1 MKLSLIVPCYNEENN
16 IRPFHDAVVNAFRG
30 EGYDYEIVFVND
42 GSRDNTLGELKK
54 LYSEVD
60 TPIRILSFSR
70 NFGKEAA
77 MRAGLEHATGELQCL
92 IDADLQQRPEV
103 VVQMVRRLDEC
114 PELDCVAAYQ
124 AERNEDKALAFFKGR
139 FYALINEMSD
149 TEFRQGASDFRTF
162 RKSVAEAVLS
172 LNEYHRFSKGLLSW
186 VGFNTEFI
194 PYEVQQRA
202 AGESKW
208 SFTRLFRYAIDGIV
222 AFSTVPLK
230 LPSLLGVAL
239 ILLSLIMLVVNI
251 IIFAARPAA
260 FSYGS
265 LLIFL
270 IVLLSGLQ
278 FLCIGVIGKYLAQTF
293 EQSKNRPHYL
303 LKEQIEPKQKP
314 EEKEEA

>member
-1 MKLSLIVPCYNEENN
+1 MKLSLIVPCYNEEEN

-30 EGYDYEIVFVND
+30 ENYDYEIVFVND

-60 TPIRILSFSR
+60 TPLRILSFSR

-77 MRAGLEHATGELQCL
+77 MRAGLEHATGDLQCL

-124 AERNEDKALAFFKGR
+124 AQRSEDKKLSFFKER
-139 FYALINEMSD
+139 FYAMINDLSD
-149 TEFRQGASDFRTF
+149 VEFRQDASDFRTF
-162 RKSVAEAVLS
+162 RKPVADAVLS

-186 VGFNTEFI
+186 VGFNTEYM

-208 SFTRLFRYAIDGIV
+208 SFTKLLQYAIDGIV
-222 AFSTVPLK
+222 SFSTMPLR
-230 LPSLLGVAL
+230 LPTLLGASLCLVSLLM
-239 ILLSLIMLVVNI
+239 LLVNI

-260 FSYGS
+260 FSYDS
-265 LLIFL
+265 LIIFL

-278 FLCIGVIGKYLAQTF
+278 FLCIGILGKYLAQTF

-303 LKEQIEPKQKP
+303 LKEVIEPKSKQ

>member
-1 MKLSLIVPCYNEENN
+1 MKLSLIVPCYNEEEN

-30 EGYDYEIVFVND
+30 ENYDYEIVFVND

-54 LYSEVD
+54 LYGEVD
-60 TPIRILSFSR
+60 TPLRILSFSR

-77 MRAGLEHATGELQCL
+77 MRAGLEHATGDLQCL

-124 AERNEDKALAFFKGR
+124 AQRSEDKKLSFFKER
-139 FYALINEMSD
+139 FYAMINDLSD
-149 TEFRQGASDFRTF
+149 VEFRQDASDFRTF
-162 RKSVAEAVLS
+162 RKPVADAVLS

-186 VGFNTEFI
+186 VGFNTEYM

-208 SFTRLFRYAIDGIV
+208 SFTKLLQYAIDGIV
-222 AFSTVPLK
+222 SFSTMPLR
-230 LPSLLGVAL
+230 LPTLLGASLCVVSLLMLLAN
-239 ILLSLIMLVVNI
+239 ILVFI
-251 IIFAARPAA
+251 AKPTA
-260 FSYGS
+260 FSYDS
-265 LLIFL
+265 LIIFL

-278 FLCIGVIGKYLAQTF
+278 FLCIGILGKYLAQTF

-303 LKEQIEPKQKP
+303 LKEVIEPKSKQ

>member
-1 MKLSLIVPCYNEENN
+1 MKLSLIVPCYNEEEN

-30 EGYDYEIVFVND
+30 ENYDYEIVFVND

-60 TPIRILSFSR
+60 TPLRILSFSR

-77 MRAGLEHATGELQCL
+77 MRAGLEHATGDLQCL

-124 AERNEDKALAFFKGR
+124 AQRSEDKKLSFFKER
-139 FYALINEMSD
+139 FYAMINDLSD
-149 TEFRQGASDFRTF
+149 VEFRQDASDFRTF
-162 RKSVAEAVLS
+162 RKPVADAVLS

-186 VGFNTEFI
+186 VGFNTEYM

-208 SFTRLFRYAIDGIV
+208 SFTKLLQYAIDGIV
-222 AFSTVPLK
+222 SFSTMPLR
-230 LPSLLGVAL
+230 LPTLLGASLCVVSLLMLLAN
-239 ILLSLIMLVVNI
+239 ILVFI
-251 IIFAARPAA
+251 AKPTA
-260 FSYGS
+260 FSYDS
-265 LLIFL
+265 LIIFL

-278 FLCIGVIGKYLAQTF
+278 FLCIGILGKYLAQTF

-303 LKEQIEPKQKP
+303 LKEVIEPKSKQ

>member
-1 MKLSLIVPCYNEENN
+1 MKLSLIVPCYNEEKN

-30 EGYDYEIVFVND
+30 ENYDYEIVFVND

-60 TPIRILSFSR
+60 TPLRILSFSR

-77 MRAGLEHATGELQCL
+77 MRAGLEHATGDLQCL

-124 AERNEDKALAFFKGR
+124 AQRSEDKTLSFFKER
-139 FYALINEMSD
+139 FYAMINDLSD
-149 TEFRQGASDFRTF
+149 VEFRQDASDFRTF
-162 RKSVAEAVLS
+162 RKPVADAVLS

-186 VGFNTEFI
+186 VGFNTEYM

-208 SFTRLFRYAIDGIV
+208 SFTKLLQYAIDGIV
-222 AFSTVPLK
+222 SFSTMPLR
-230 LPSLLGVAL
+230 LPTLLGASLCLVSLLM
-239 ILLSLIMLVVNI
+239 LLVNI

-260 FSYGS
+260 FSYDS
-265 LLIFL
+265 LIIFL

-278 FLCIGVIGKYLAQTF
+278 FLCIGILGKYLAQTF

-303 LKEQIEPKQKP
+303 LKEVIEPKSKQ
-314 EEKEEA
+314 EEKEDE

>member
-1 MKLSLIVPCYNEENN
+1 MKLSLIVPCYNEEKN
-16 IRPFHDAVVNAFRG
+16 IRPFHDAVVNAFRN
-30 EGYDYEIVFVND
+30 ENYDYEIVFVND

-77 MRAGLEHATGELQCL
+77 MRCGLEHATGELQCL

-124 AERNEDKALAFFKGR
+124 AERSEDKALAFFKGR
-139 FYALINEMSD
+139 FYSMINEMSD

-162 RKSVAEAVLS
+162 RKPVAEAVLS

-208 SFTRLFRYAIDGIV
+208 SFGKLFQYAIDGIV
-222 AFSTVPLK
+222 AFSTAPLRI
-230 LPSLLGVAL
+230 PTLLGAAL
-239 ILLSLIMLVVNI
+239 CAVSLVMLLVNI
-251 IIFAARPAA
+251 IVFAARPDA
-260 FSYGS
+260 FSYDS
-265 LLIFL
+265 LFLFL
-270 IVLLSGLQ
+270 ITLLSGLQ
-278 FLCIGVIGKYLAQTF
+278 FLCIGILGKYLAQTF

-303 LKEQIEPKQKP
+303 LKEQIEPKQKQK
-314 EEKEEA
+314 EKEEE

>member
-1 MKLSLIVPCYNEENN
+1 MKLSLIVPCYNEEEN

-30 EGYDYEIVFVND
+30 ENYDYEIVFVND

-60 TPIRILSFSR
+60 TPLRILSFSR

-77 MRAGLEHATGELQCL
+77 MRAGLEHATGDLQCL

-124 AERNEDKALAFFKGR
+124 AQRSEDKKLSFFKER
-139 FYALINEMSD
+139 FYAMINDLSD
-149 TEFRQGASDFRTF
+149 VEFRQDASDFRTF
-162 RKSVAEAVLS
+162 RKPVADAVLS

-186 VGFNTEFI
+186 VGFNTEYM
-194 PYEVQQRA
+194 PYEVQQRV

-208 SFTRLFRYAIDGIV
+208 SFTKLLQYAIDGIV
-222 AFSTVPLK
+222 SFSTMPLR
-230 LPSLLGVAL
+230 LPTLLGASLCLVSLLM
-239 ILLSLIMLVVNI
+239 LLVNI

-260 FSYGS
+260 FSYDS
-265 LLIFL
+265 LIIFL

-278 FLCIGVIGKYLAQTF
+278 FLCIGILGKYLAQTF

-303 LKEQIEPKQKP
+303 LKEVIEPKSKQ